1 MKSLALLAL
10 IAAAP
15 AATPPSAADI
25 VRDAPAAAWVAV
37 PPEDLLVVDSAK
49 GRIVIQLA
57 PGFAPAHVAAVRKL
71 ARDGDFEGG
80 AVVRVQDNY
89 VVQFAAKQ
97 GRTAPPAPSPAGK
110 AQLPAE
116 YEQPAS
122 GAFTPLPYPDAYADQ
137 AGYVAGWPVGRS
149 AGSQWLVHCYAMV
162 GAGRDEPPSTG
173 DGRELYAVSG
183 HGPRHLDRNIALV
196 GRVVEGLAN
205 WTSLPR
211 GTEALGFYKSAA
223 ERTPLTRARI
233 AADVAD
239 APRFEVM
246 DTASPTF
253 RAYIEARANRRESFF
268 LRPAGAVD
276 LCNAPVPVR
285 RKP

>member
-1 MKSLALLAL
+1 MRTLALLAL

-15 AATPPSAADI
+15 VAAPPGAADI
-25 VRDAPAAAWVAV
+25 VRDAPAAAWIAV
-37 PPEDLLVVDSAK
+37 PAEDLLVVDSAK
-49 GRIVIQLA
+49 GRVVIQLA
-57 PGFAPAHVAAVRKL
+57 PGFSPAHVAAIRKL
-71 ARDGDFEGG
+71 ARGGAFDGG

-89 VVQFAAKQ
+89 VVQFAAKE
-97 GRTAPPAPSPAGK
+97 GRSAPPAPSPAGK

-116 YEQPAS
+116 YEQPAA
-122 GAFTPLPYPDAYADQ
+122 GVFTPLPYPDAYAEQ
-137 AGYVAGWPVGRS
+137 AGYIDGWPVARG

-173 DGRELYAVSG
+173 DGSELYAVSG
-183 HGPRHLDRNIALV
+183 HGPRHLDRNITLV

-211 GTEALGFYKSAA
+211 GTEALGFYKTPE
-223 ERTPLTRARI
+223 ERTPLTRTRL
-233 AADVAD
+233 AADMPQ

-268 LRPAGAVD
+268 LRPAGRVD

-285 RKP
+285 RAK